1 MKLSK
6 EQAVN
11 VVCESVSRLVLAVN
25 QPTINLSADTAL
37 LGQTAFLNSMQL
49 VELCLALED
58 KALELGFEFDWT

>member
-11 VVCESVSRLVLAVN
+11 VVCESVSRLILAGRQSLNEV
-25 QPTINLSADTAL
+25 SADTAL
-37 LGQTAFLNSMQL
+37 LGQTAVLNSMQL

-58 KALELGFEFDWT
+58 RALELGFEFDWT